1 VTRPTVSITAE
12 RLYEALGPMQDQ
24 DDTHGWA
31 LLHLCDALT
40 ATAAEIEDLAADT
53 DTRVGWQPLL
63 DVILAPPKVLPYL
76 GMFAGAVVTPGLTVD
91 QQRALIRSAPGQRRG
106 TVQAVK
112 DAARLWLTGAQ
123 TVTVTERAGG
133 DAYAVRVTVYEAE
146 VVDTAQLTAAVQAS
160 IPAGLSLDLII
171 SEGWTYD
178 ALEARYTAD
187 TYDDVETIWA
197 GLTYTEFERE
207 LP

>member
-1 VTRPTVSITAE
+1 MNPTAQRI
-12 RLYEALGPMQDQ
+12 YDALGPMSAGDA
-24 DDTHGWA
+24 TNGWVLA
-31 LLHLCDALT
+31 HLCQAI
-40 ATAAEIEDLAADT
+40 TAALWDVESLSADT
-53 DTRVGWQPLL
+53 DTHVGWGPLL
-63 DVILAPPKVLPYL
+63 DVTQAPAKVLPWL
-76 GMFAGAVVTPGLTVD
+76 GQLVGAVVTPGLSEA
-91 QQRALIRSAPGQRRG
+91 QARALVASAPGRTRG
-106 TVQAVK
+106 TPEAIRA
-112 DAARLWLTGAQ
+112 AARLWLTGAQ

-160 IPAGLSLDLII
+160 IPAGLSLDLVI

-187 TYDDVETIWA
+187 TYGDVETIWA